1 MTMKL
6 CANHQCSSY
15 GHIVYTTATRCLFC
29 RWDLK
34 PTWTRSEVVAA
45 QKTQPEFRSEFRRE
59 FRTKM
64 S

>member
-6 CANHQCSSY
+6 CANGKCPSY

-34 PTWTRSEVVAA
+34 PTWTRNEIVAA
-45 QKTQPEFRSEFRRE
+45 PKPGSELWEKTA
-59 FRTKM
+59 
-64 S
+64 